1 MTLTSSLPI
10 RHAPLIRV
18 HGGSWAR
25 ICSYRVILAGSTD
38 SLCRPLPPILPL
50 GGGAFLVELCIS
62 GVAHPSRPKLRR
74 GFDFGPQ
81 SRQPAGR
88 FRALA
93 RFRRRR
99 LAFFCLPPLF
109 GSVCWM
115 CFSAYGV
122 ASGSWRGGVARAR
135 LSGRCEKYTN
145 ICKREMEIQK
155 GGNPRG
161 GIL

>member
-99 LAFFCLPPLF
+99 LAFFLPSPSFWVGMLDVLLSIRRCF
-109 GSVCWM
+109 GELE
-115 CFSAYGV
+115 
-122 ASGSWRGGVARAR
+122 R
-135 LSGRCEKYTN
+135 GRCAGAPVGALRKVYEY
-145 ICKREMEIQK
+145 MQK
-155 GGNPRG
+155 GNGNPKRG
-161 GIL
+161 EP